1 MQQAKTLLLSL
12 LFFIGFSILGIAV
25 GFGIG
30 SIGVALN
37 NEGLF
42 TSWKQL
48 DGSQKIEHIVDISF
62 QRIWAQTSDDK
73 LYSLK
78 FYCNRD
84 PDCNRWIEARD
95 IPENTNF
102 AYELPVKKSDLCR
115 IPSFQFFRE
124 VPGNPIECAQIEF
137 YGMENQTNASFA
149 LLDDGKIWSWKFTSS
164 MIVDLLVPLR
174 FSLGGLILGITFFII
189 FMIQLKKKAEFQVI
203 VGSPSKK
210 EIS

>member
-1 MQQAKTLLLSL
+1 MQQAKTLFLSL

-30 SIGVALN
+30 NIGVALN

-48 DGSQKIEHIVDISF
+48 DSSQKFEQIVDISF
-62 QRIWAQTSDDK
+62 QTIWAQTSDEK
-73 LYSLK
+73 LYSWK
-78 FYCNRD
+78 FYCNRNS
-84 PDCNRWIEARD
+84 DCNRWIEAKD

-102 AYELPVKKSDLCR
+102 AYEQPVKKSDACR

-137 YGMENQTNASFA
+137 YGMENQTNASFV
-149 LLDDGKIWSWKFTSS
+149 LLDDGKIWSWQFTSS
-164 MIVDLLVPLR
+164 MIVDLLVLVR
-174 FSLGGLILGITFFII
+174 FSLSGLILGITFFII
-189 FMIQLKKKAEFQVI
+189 FMIRRKKKHEFQAIEESV
-203 VGSPSKK
+203 S
-210 EIS
+210 